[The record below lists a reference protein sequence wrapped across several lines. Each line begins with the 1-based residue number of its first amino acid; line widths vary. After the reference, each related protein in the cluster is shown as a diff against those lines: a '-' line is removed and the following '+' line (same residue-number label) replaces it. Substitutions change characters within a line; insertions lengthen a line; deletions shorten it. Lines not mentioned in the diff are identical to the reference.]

1 MVFRMAMPFCTLV
14 LWCNNRSC
22 GYLEGMETMRKYK
35 CKYDIEFQNLK
46 EIMDFVA
53 DKYGKNI
60 GFIYKSADRKTK
72 TEITYNKF
80 REDLDA
86 VGAYL
91 ISRGLKGKKIVVF
104 GPNSYQWLV
113 AYYAVVINVG
123 VVIPLDKGLPEEEI
137 VNSLKKC
144 KADAIIYDDS
154 LKMDFGKII
163 GMDGITVETLIP
175 MSDFTQEKMPELAA
189 MINQY
194 KPEFKV
200 IDKHAVDI
208 ILFTS
213 GTSADA
219 KAAQLT
225 QRNIASTIAAMR
237 KVEPIYE
244 DDVEMILLPLHHAFG
259 NQGVL
264 MFISNGCTNVFCS
277 GLKYVQKELKEYGVS
292 AFFCVPL
299 IIESMINKVLKTAE
313 KEGKLKKLETGRKI
327 SKALMKVGIDARR
340 VIFKDVIDGL
350 GGKLRFLISG
360 AAALDLKILEYAT
373 DFGILTV
380 QGYGLTETAPTIA
393 SESYF
398 FRKPGSVGHA
408 MPGVE
413 VKINNPDENGIG
425 ELFARGP
432 NIMKG
437 YLDDEEAN
445 REVFVDGWFNTG
457 DLARIDEE
465 DYIFLTGRKKNVI
478 VLKNGKNIYP
488 EEIEALID
496 KIPYVVENVVMG
508 EEEGDDYRL
517 VAHVVYDPEAEELKG
532 KSAEE
537 IQALT
542 DADIEK
548 INSEMPNFKRIKE
561 VYLRTEPFEKTTTQK
576 IKRRKVKAE
585 GK

>member
-1 MVFRMAMPFCTLV
+1 MRHA
-14 LWCNNRSC
+14 
-22 GYLEGMETMRKYK
+22 EGTVMRKYK
-35 CKYDIEFQNLK
+35 CKYDIEFQDLK

-53 DKYGKNI
+53 DKYGDNI
-60 GFIYKSADRKTK
+60 GFIYKNADRTSK
-72 TEITYNKF
+72 TEITYKKF

-86 VGAYL
+86 LGAYL
-91 ISRGLKGKKIVVF
+91 ISKGLKGKRIVVI

-123 VVIPLDKGLPEEEI
+123 TVVPLDKGLPEEEI
-137 VNSLKKC
+137 VNSLVKC
-144 KADAIIYDDS
+144 KADAIIYDES
-154 LKMDFGKII
+154 LGMDFDSII
-163 GMDGITVETLIP
+163 KKKGVAAKTLIP

-189 MINQY
+189 MIKKY

-200 IDKHAVDI
+200 IDKHATDI
-208 ILFTS
+208 IVFTS

-219 KAAQLT
+219 RAAQLS

-237 KVEPIYE
+237 KVEPIFE
-244 DDVEMILLPLHHAFG
+244 DDVEMILLPLHHVFG

-277 GLKYVQKELKEYGVS
+277 GLKYVQKELKEYGVT

-313 KEGKLKKLETGRKI
+313 KEGKLQKLETGRKI
-327 SKALMKVGIDARR
+327 SKALMKVGIDVRR
-340 VIFKDVIDGL
+340 KIFKDVIDGL

-360 AAALDLKILEYAT
+360 AAGLDLKILEYAT

-380 QGYGLTETAPTIA
+380 QGYGLTETSPTIA

-398 FRKPGSVGHA
+398 YRRPGSVGHA

-413 VKINNPDENGIG
+413 VMINDPDEDGIG
-425 ELFARGP
+425 ELFAQGP

-437 YLDDEEAN
+437 YLDDDKAN
-445 REVFVDGWFNTG
+445 EEVFVNGWFNTG
-457 DLARIDEE
+457 DLARIDE
-465 DYIFLTGRKKNVI
+465 DGYIFLTGRKKNVI

-488 EEIEALID
+488 EEIEALIG

-508 EEEGDDYRL
+508 EPDGDDYRL
-517 VAHVVYDPEAEELKG
+517 VAHIVYDPEAEEVKG
-532 KSAEE
+532 KSEE
-537 IQALT
+537 YIQTMA
-542 DADIEK
+542 DADIEL
-548 INSEMPNFKRIKE
+548 ISREMPSFKRIKQ

-576 IKRRKVKAE
+576 IKRRKIKT

>member
-1 MVFRMAMPFCTLV
+1 
-14 LWCNNRSC
+14 
-22 GYLEGMETMRKYK
+22 MRRYK
-35 CKYDIEFQNLK
+35 CKYDIEFPDLK

-53 DKYGKNI
+53 DKYANNI
-60 GFIYKSADRKTK
+60 GFIYKNADRTSK
-72 TEITYNKF
+72 TEITYKKF

-86 VGAYL
+86 LGAYL
-91 ISRGLKGKKIVVF
+91 ISKGLKDKRIVVI
-104 GPNSYQWLV
+104 GPNSYPWLV
-113 AYYAVVINVG
+113 AYYSVVINVG
-123 VVIPLDKGLPEEEI
+123 VVVPLDKGLPEEEI
-137 VNSLKKC
+137 INSLIKC
-144 KADAIIYDDS
+144 KADAIIYDES
-154 LKMDFGKII
+154 LEVDFEELIKKE
-163 GMDGITVETLIP
+163 GITVYTLIP

-189 MINQY
+189 LIDKY
-194 KPEFKV
+194 RPEFKV
-200 IDKHAVDI
+200 IDNQAPDI

-213 GTSADA
+213 GTSATA

-237 KVEPIYE
+237 KVEPIFE

-277 GLKYVQKELKEYGVS
+277 GLKYVQKELAEYGVS

-313 KEGKLKKLETGRKI
+313 KEGKLAKLETGRKI
-327 SKALMKVGIDARR
+327 AKALLKLGIDVRR
-340 VIFKDVIDGL
+340 KLFKDVIDGL

-398 FRKPGSVGHA
+398 YRKPGSVGHP

-413 VKINNPDENGIG
+413 VKINNPDEDGIG
-425 ELFARGP
+425 ELYARGP
-432 NIMKG
+432 NIMLG

-445 REVFVDGWFNTG
+445 KEVFVNGWFNTG
-457 DLARIDEE
+457 DLARIDDEG
-465 DYIFLTGRKKNVI
+465 YVFLTGRKKNVI

-488 EEIEALID
+488 EEIEQLID

-517 VAHVVYDPEAEELKG
+517 VAHVVYDPEDAAVKG
-532 KSAEE
+532 KGVEE
-537 IQALT
+537 VQAIA

-548 INSEMPNFKRIKE
+548 VNEEMPSYKRIKQ

-576 IKRRKVKAE
+576 IKRRTITK
-585 GK
+585 

>member
-1 MVFRMAMPFCTLV
+1 
-14 LWCNNRSC
+14 
-22 GYLEGMETMRKYK
+22 MRKYK
-35 CKYDIEFQNLK
+35 CKYDIEFQDLR
-46 EIMDFVA
+46 EIMDFVVE
-53 DKYGKNI
+53 KYGNNTA
-60 GFIYKSADRKTK
+60 FIYKNEDKTQK
-72 TEITYNKF
+72 IEITYRKF
-80 REDLDA
+80 RDDIDA

-91 ISRGLKGKKIVVF
+91 ISKGLKDKRIVVI
-104 GPNSYQWLV
+104 GPNTYTWLV
-113 AYYAVVINVG
+113 AYYATVINVG

-137 VNSLKKC
+137 ANSLVKC

-154 LKMDFGKII
+154 LDMDFENII
-163 GMDGITVETLIP
+163 KKDGIAVTTLIP
-175 MSDFTQEKMPELAA
+175 MSDFSQEKIPSFSPLVK
-189 MINQY
+189 QY

-200 IDKHAVDI
+200 IDKHAADI

-213 GTSADA
+213 GTSATA

-264 MFISNGCTNVFCS
+264 MFISNGATNVFCS
-277 GLKYVQKELKEYGVS
+277 GLKYVQKELKEYGVT

-313 KEGKLKKLETGRKI
+313 KEGKLAKLENGRKI
-327 SKALMKVGIDARR
+327 ARALLKVGIDVRR
-340 VIFKDVIDGL
+340 RLFKEVIDGL

-360 AAALDLKILEYAT
+360 AAALNPEILQYAT

-398 FRKPGSVGHA
+398 YRKPGSVGHA

-413 VKINNPDENGIG
+413 IKINEPDEDGIG

-432 NIMKG
+432 NIMLG

-445 REVFVDGWFNTG
+445 KEVFVDGWFNTG

-465 DYIFLTGRKKNVI
+465 DYVFLTGRKKNVI

-496 KIPYVVENVVMG
+496 RIPYVSENVVMG
-508 EEEGDDYRL
+508 EEEGEGYRL
-517 VAHVVYDPEAEELKG
+517 VAHVVYDIEADAVKG
-532 KSAEE
+532 KSTDEV
-537 IQALT
+537 QAMA

-548 INSEMPNFKRIKE
+548 INEEMPAFKRIKQ

-576 IKRRKVKAE
+576 IKRRTVAKN
-585 GK
+585 

>member
-1 MVFRMAMPFCTLV
+1 
-14 LWCNNRSC
+14 
-22 GYLEGMETMRKYK
+22 MRKYK
-35 CKYDIEFQNLK
+35 CEYDIEFQDLK

-53 DKYGKNI
+53 EKYGDNT
-60 GFIYKSADRKTK
+60 GFIFKSADRTKK
-72 TEITYNKF
+72 TEITYRKF

-91 ISRGLKGKKIVVF
+91 ISKGLKGKRIVVT

-123 VVIPLDKGLPEEEI
+123 VVVPLDRGLPEEEI
-137 VNSLKKC
+137 VNSLVKC

-154 LKMDFGKII
+154 MTFDYTEII
-163 GMDGITVETLIP
+163 KKDGIQVETLIP
-175 MSDFTQEKMPELAA
+175 MSDFSQENMPKLAA
-189 MINQY
+189 KIDQY

-200 IDKHAVDI
+200 IDKDATDI

-219 KAAQLT
+219 KAAQLS

-264 MFISNGCTNVFCS
+264 MFISNGATNVFCS
-277 GLKYVQKELKEYGVS
+277 GLKYIQKELKEYGVTS
-292 AFFCVPL
+292 FFCVPL
-299 IIESMINKVLKTAE
+299 IIESMIGKVLKTAE
-313 KEGKLKKLETGRKI
+313 KEGKLAKLEKGRKI
-327 SKALMKVGIDARR
+327 AKLLMKLGIDVRR
-340 VIFKDVIDGL
+340 KLFKDVIDGL

-360 AAALDLKILEYAT
+360 AAALDLKILDYAT

-398 FRKPGSVGHA
+398 YRKAGSVGHA

-413 VKINNPDENGIG
+413 VKINDPDENGIG
-425 ELFARGP
+425 ELFAKGP

-445 REVFVDGWFNTG
+445 KAAFVDGWFNTG
-457 DLARIDEE
+457 DLARIDDEG
-465 DYIFLTGRKKNVI
+465 YIFLTGRKKNVI

-488 EEIEALID
+488 EEIEPMIDAL
-496 KIPYVVENVVMG
+496 PYVVENVVMG

-517 VAHVVYDPEAEELKG
+517 VTHVVYDPEADAVKG
-532 KSAEE
+532 KSLDE
-537 IQALT
+537 IQAMA

-548 INSEMPNFKRIKE
+548 INDEMPKYKRIRQ

-576 IKRRKVKAE
+576 IKRRTVTAAK
-585 GK
+585 

>member
-1 MVFRMAMPFCTLV
+1 
-14 LWCNNRSC
+14 
-22 GYLEGMETMRKYK
+22 MRKYK
-35 CKYDIEFQNLK
+35 CKYDIEFQDLK

-53 DKYGKNI
+53 DKYGKNTA
-60 GFIYKSADRKTK
+60 FIYKTPDRKNK
-72 TEITYNKF
+72 VEITYRKF
-80 REDLDA
+80 RDDMDSI
-86 VGAYL
+86 GAYL
-91 ISRGLKGKKIVVF
+91 ISKGLKGKKIVVI
-104 GPNSYQWLV
+104 GPNSYTWLA
-113 AYYAVVINVG
+113 AYYGIVINVG
-123 VVIPLDKGLPEEEI
+123 VVVPLDKGLPEEEI
-137 VNSLKKC
+137 VNSLVKC
-144 KADAIIYDDS
+144 KADAIVYDET
-154 LKMDFGKII
+154 LKMDFEKISK
-163 GMDGITVETLIP
+163 MDGVTAKVLIP
-175 MSDFTQEKMPELAA
+175 MSEISQEALVEHAKLVKE
-189 MINQY
+189 Y
-194 KPEFKV
+194 KSEFKV

-264 MFISNGCTNVFCS
+264 MFISNGATNVFCS
-277 GLKYVQKELKEYGVS
+277 GLKYIQKELKEYGVT

-313 KEGKLKKLETGRKI
+313 KEGKLQKLETGRKI
-327 SKALMKVGIDARR
+327 SKALMKVGIDVRR
-340 VIFKDVIDGL
+340 KLFKDVIDGL

-360 AAALDLKILEYAT
+360 AAALDPKILEYTT

-398 FRKPGSVGHA
+398 YRRPGSVGHA

-413 VKINNPDENGIG
+413 VKINNPDEDGIG

-445 REVFVDGWFNTG
+445 REVFIDGWFNTG
-457 DLARIDEE
+457 DLARIDKD

-488 EEIEALID
+488 EEIEGLID

-517 VAHVVYDPEAEELKG
+517 VAHVVYDPEAEALKD
-532 KSAEE
+532 KTPEE
-537 IQALT
+537 IQAIV

-548 INSEMPNFKRIKE
+548 INDEMPKYKRIKQT
-561 VYLRTEPFEKTTTQK
+561 YLRTEEFEKTTTQK
-576 IKRRKVKAE
+576 IKRRKIK
-585 GK
+585 

>member
-1 MVFRMAMPFCTLV
+1 
-14 LWCNNRSC
+14 
-22 GYLEGMETMRKYK
+22 MRKYK
-35 CKYDIEFQNLK
+35 CKYDIEFQDLR

-53 DKYGKNI
+53 DKYGKNTA
-60 GFIYKSADRKTK
+60 FIYKTPDRKNK
-72 TEITYNKF
+72 VEITYRKF
-80 REDLDA
+80 RDDMDSI
-86 VGAYL
+86 GAYL
-91 ISRGLKGKKIVVF
+91 ISKGLKGKRIVVI
-104 GPNSYQWLV
+104 GPNSYAWLA
-113 AYYAVVINVG
+113 AYYGIVINVG
-123 VVIPLDKGLPEEEI
+123 VVVPLDKGLPEEEI
-137 VNSLKKC
+137 INSLIKC
-144 KADAIIYDDS
+144 KADAIVYDES
-154 LKMDFGKII
+154 LKLDFEKICKT
-163 GMDGITVETLIP
+163 DGITVETLIP
-175 MSDFTQEKMPELAA
+175 MSEISQEALVEHAKLVK
-189 MINQY
+189 QY

-244 DDVEMILLPLHHAFG
+244 DDVEMILLPLHHSFG

-264 MFISNGCTNVFCS
+264 MFISNGATNVFCS
-277 GLKYVQKELKEYGVS
+277 GLKYVQKELKEYGVT

-313 KEGKLKKLETGRKI
+313 KEGKLEKLEMGRKI
-327 SKALMKVGIDARR
+327 SKALMKVGIDVRR
-340 VIFKDVIDGL
+340 KLFKDVIDGL

-360 AAALDLKILEYAT
+360 AAALDPKILEYTT

-398 FRKPGSVGHA
+398 FRRPGSVGHA

-413 VKINNPDENGIG
+413 VKINNPDEDGIG
-425 ELFARGP
+425 ELYARGP

-445 REVFVDGWFNTG
+445 KEVFVDGWFNTG
-457 DLARIDEE
+457 DLARIDEDE
-465 DYIFLTGRKKNVI
+465 YIFLTGRKKNVI

-488 EEIEALID
+488 EEIEVLID

-517 VAHVVYDPEAEELKG
+517 VAHVVYDPENDALKG
-532 KSAEE
+532 KSLDE
-537 IQALT
+537 IQAIV

-548 INSEMPNFKRIKE
+548 INDEMPKFKRVKQT
-561 VYLRTEPFEKTTTQK
+561 YLRTEEFEKTTTQK
-576 IKRRKVKAE
+576 IKRRKVK
-585 GK
+585 

>member
-1 MVFRMAMPFCTLV
+1 MDRAVRRA
-14 LWCNNRSC
+14 
-22 GYLEGMETMRKYK
+22 EGTVMRKYK
-35 CKYDIEFQNLK
+35 CKYDIEFQDLK

-53 DKYGKNI
+53 EKYGDNI
-60 GFIYKSADRKTK
+60 GFIYKNADRTSK
-72 TEITYNKF
+72 TEITYKKF

-86 VGAYL
+86 LGAYL
-91 ISRGLKGKKIVVF
+91 ISKGLKGKRIVVI

-123 VVIPLDKGLPEEEI
+123 TVVPLDKGLPEEEI
-137 VNSLKKC
+137 VNSLVKC
-144 KADAIIYDDS
+144 KADAIIYDES
-154 LKMDFGKII
+154 LGMDFDSII
-163 GMDGITVETLIP
+163 KKKGVAAKTLIP

-189 MINQY
+189 MIKKY

-200 IDKHAVDI
+200 IDKHATDI
-208 ILFTS
+208 IVFTS

-219 KAAQLT
+219 RAAQLS

-237 KVEPIYE
+237 KVEPIFE
-244 DDVEMILLPLHHAFG
+244 DDVEMILLPLHHVFG

-277 GLKYVQKELKEYGVS
+277 GLKYVQKELKEYGVT

-313 KEGKLKKLETGRKI
+313 KEGKLQKLETGRKI
-327 SKALMKVGIDARR
+327 SKALMKVGIDVRR
-340 VIFKDVIDGL
+340 KIFKDVIDGL

-360 AAALDLKILEYAT
+360 AAGLDLKILEYAT

-380 QGYGLTETAPTIA
+380 QGYGLTETSPTIA

-398 FRKPGSVGHA
+398 YRRPGSVGHA

-413 VKINNPDENGIG
+413 VMINDPDEDGIG
-425 ELFARGP
+425 ELFAQGP

-437 YLDDEEAN
+437 YLDDDKAN
-445 REVFVDGWFNTG
+445 EEVFVNGWFNTG
-457 DLARIDEE
+457 DLARIDE
-465 DYIFLTGRKKNVI
+465 DGYIFLTGRKKNVI

-488 EEIEALID
+488 EEIEALIG

-508 EEEGDDYRL
+508 EPDGDDYRL
-517 VAHVVYDPEAEELKG
+517 VAHIVYDPEAEEVKG
-532 KSAEE
+532 KSEE
-537 IQALT
+537 YIQTMA
-542 DADIEK
+542 DADIEL
-548 INSEMPNFKRIKE
+548 ISREMPSFKRIKQ

-576 IKRRKVKAE
+576 IKRRKIKT

>member
-1 MVFRMAMPFCTLV
+1 
-14 LWCNNRSC
+14 
-22 GYLEGMETMRKYK
+22 MRKYK
-35 CKYDIEFQNLK
+35 CKYDIEFQDLK

-53 DKYGKNI
+53 DKYGDNI
-60 GFIYKSADRKTK
+60 GFIYKNEDKTQK
-72 TEITYNKF
+72 VEITYNKF

-86 VGAYL
+86 LGAYL
-91 ISRGLKGKKIVVF
+91 ISKGLKGKRIVVI
-104 GPNSYQWLV
+104 GPNSYNWLV
-113 AYYAVVINVG
+113 AYYATVINVG
-123 VVIPLDKGLPEEEI
+123 VVVPLDKGLPEEEI
-137 VNSLKKC
+137 INSLIKC
-144 KADAIIYDDS
+144 KADAIIYDES
-154 LKMDFGKII
+154 LEMDFEKIAAEVKKSGVDI
-163 GMDGITVETLIP
+163 AELIP
-175 MSDFTQEKMPELAA
+175 MSEFSQEKMPEHVALIDKYRAD
-189 MINQY
+189 
-194 KPEFKV
+194 FKV
-200 IDKHAVDI
+200 IDKHAVDF

-213 GTSADA
+213 GTSATA

-264 MFISNGCTNVFCS
+264 MFISNGATNVFCS
-277 GLKYVQKELKEYGVS
+277 GLKYVQKELKEYGVT

-313 KEGKLKKLETGRKI
+313 KEGKLAKLETGRKI
-327 SKALMKVGIDARR
+327 SKGLMKVGIDVRR
-340 VIFKDVIDGL
+340 KLFKDVIEGL

-360 AAALDLKILEYAT
+360 AAALDPKILDYAT

-398 FRKPGSVGHA
+398 YRKPGSVGHA

-413 VKINNPDENGIG
+413 VMINNPDEDGIG
-425 ELFARGP
+425 ELYARGP

-437 YLDDEEAN
+437 YLDDDEAN
-445 REVFVDGWFNTG
+445 KEVFINGWFNTG

-488 EEIEALID
+488 EEIESLID
-496 KIPYVVENVVMG
+496 EIPYVAENVIMG

-517 VAHVVYDPEAEELKG
+517 VAHIVFDPEAPEVKG
-532 KSAEE
+532 KSIAE
-537 IQALT
+537 IQAIA

-548 INSEMPNFKRIKE
+548 INNEMPSYKRIKQ
-561 VYLRTEPFEKTTTQK
+561 VYIRKEPFEKTTTQK
-576 IKRRKVKAE
+576 IKRRTVRAEDALKA
-585 GK
+585 

>member
-1 MVFRMAMPFCTLV
+1 
-14 LWCNNRSC
+14 
-22 GYLEGMETMRKYK
+22 MRKYK
-35 CKYDIEFQNLK
+35 CKYDIEFQDLK

-53 DKYGKNI
+53 KKYGDNI
-60 GFIYKSADRKTK
+60 GFIYKNAERTEK
-72 TEITYNKF
+72 TEIRYSEF
-80 REDLDA
+80 RRDLDSL
-86 VGAYL
+86 GAYL
-91 ISRGLKGKKIVVF
+91 ISRGLKDKRIVVI
-104 GPNSYQWLV
+104 GRNSYTWLM
-113 AYYAVVINVG
+113 AYYGVAINVG
-123 VVIPLDKGLPEEEI
+123 TVVPLDKDLPEEEI
-137 VNSLKKC
+137 INSLIKC
-144 KADAIIYDDS
+144 KAEAIIYDDS
-154 LKMDFGKII
+154 LDMDFGALIEKEGII
-163 GMDGITVETLIP
+163 VETLIP
-175 MSDFTQEKMPELAA
+175 MSEFERDKMAEHEAL
-189 MINQY
+189 IKEY
-194 KPEFKV
+194 KAEFKV
-200 IDKHAVDI
+200 IDKHAPDI

-213 GTSADA
+213 GTSAAA

-264 MFISNGCTNVFCS
+264 MFISNGATNVFCS
-277 GLKYVQKELKEYGVS
+277 GLKYVQKELAEYGVT

-313 KEGKLKKLETGRKI
+313 KEGKLDKLELGCKI
-327 SKALMKVGIDARR
+327 SKALLKVGIDARR
-340 VIFKDVIDGL
+340 KIFKDVIDGL
-350 GGKLRFLISG
+350 GGHLRFLISG

-398 FRKPGSVGHA
+398 YRKPGSVGHA

-413 VKINNPDENGIG
+413 VKIDSPDEDGIG
-425 ELFARGP
+425 ELHARGP
-432 NIMKG
+432 NIMLG

-445 REVFVDGWFNTG
+445 KEVFVDGWFNTG

-465 DYIFLTGRKKNVI
+465 GYIFLTGRKKNVI

-496 KIPYVVENVVMG
+496 KLPYVAENVVMG

-517 VAHVVYDPEAEELKG
+517 VAHIVYDTEADEVKG

-537 IQALT
+537 IQAMA
-542 DADIEK
+542 DGDIEK
-548 INSEMPNFKRIKE
+548 ISADMPSYKRIKQ
-561 VYLRTEPFEKTTTQK
+561 VYLRTEPFEKTTTRK
-576 IKRRKVKAE
+576 IKRRTIKK
-585 GK
+585 

>member
-1 MVFRMAMPFCTLV
+1 
-14 LWCNNRSC
+14 
-22 GYLEGMETMRKYK
+22 MRKYK
-35 CKYDIEFQNLK
+35 CKYDIEFQDLK

-53 DKYGKNI
+53 DKYGSNTA
-60 GFIYKSADRKTK
+60 FIYKTPDRKTK
-72 TEITYNKF
+72 VEITYNKF
-80 REDLDA
+80 REDIDA
-86 VGAYL
+86 IGAYL
-91 ISRGLKGKKIVVF
+91 ISRGLKDKRIVVI
-104 GPNSYQWLV
+104 GPNSYTWL
-113 AYYAVVINVG
+113 ASYYGIVINVG
-123 VVIPLDKGLPEEEI
+123 VVVPLDKGLPEDEI
-137 VNSLKKC
+137 VNSLRKC
-144 KADAIIYDDS
+144 RADAIVYDDT
-154 LKMDFGKII
+154 LKMDFEKISK
-163 GMDGITVETLIP
+163 MDGICVETLIP
-175 MSDFTQEKMPELAA
+175 MSEISQEALKEHVKLIP
-189 MINQY
+189 QY
-194 KPEFKV
+194 KDQFKV

-264 MFISNGCTNVFCS
+264 MFISNGATNVFCS
-277 GLKYVQKELKEYGVS
+277 GLKYVQKELKEYGVT

-299 IIESMINKVLKTAE
+299 IIESMIGKVLKTAE
-313 KEGKLKKLETGRKI
+313 KEGKLAKLETGRKI

-340 VIFKDVIDGL
+340 KIFKDVIDGL
-350 GGKLRFLISG
+350 GGRLRFLISG
-360 AAALDLKILEYAT
+360 AAGLDLKILEYCT
-373 DFGILTV
+373 DFGIMTV

-398 FRKPGSVGHA
+398 YRRAGSVGHA

-413 VKINNPDENGIG
+413 VKINDPDENGIG

-437 YLDDEEAN
+437 YLDDDEAN
-445 REVFVDGWFNTG
+445 SQVFVNGWFNTG
-457 DLARIDEE
+457 DLARIDE
-465 DYIFLTGRKKNVI
+465 DGYIFLTGRKKNVI

-488 EEIEALID
+488 EEIESVID
-496 KIPYVVENVVMG
+496 RIPYVVENVVMG

-517 VAHVVYDPEAEELKG
+517 VVHVVYDPEADELKG
-532 KSAEE
+532 KSADE
-537 IQALT
+537 IQAMA
-542 DADIEK
+542 DVDIEK
-548 INSEMPNFKRIKE
+548 VNDDMPKYKRIKQ

-576 IKRRKVKAE
+576 IKRRTVKKEEKA
-585 GK
+585 

>member
-1 MVFRMAMPFCTLV
+1 
-14 LWCNNRSC
+14 
-22 GYLEGMETMRKYK
+22 MRKYK
-35 CKYDIEFQNLK
+35 CKYDIEFQDLK

-53 DKYGKNI
+53 DKYAKNTS
-60 GFIYKSADRKTK
+60 FIYKTPDRKNK
-72 TEITYNKF
+72 VEITYNKF
-80 REDLDA
+80 REDMDSI
-86 VGAYL
+86 GAYL
-91 ISRGLKGKKIVVF
+91 ISKGLKGKRIVVI
-104 GPNSYQWLV
+104 GPNSYTWLA
-113 AYYAVVINVG
+113 AYYGIVINVG
-123 VVIPLDKGLPEEEI
+123 VVVPLDKGLPEEEI

-144 KADAIIYDDS
+144 KADAIVYDETLSMDFEKIC
-154 LKMDFGKII
+154 KMDGV
-163 GMDGITVETLIP
+163 TVETLIP
-175 MSDFTQEKMPELAA
+175 MSEISQEALVEHAKL
-189 MINQY
+189 IKQY
-194 KPEFKV
+194 KSEFKV

-264 MFISNGCTNVFCS
+264 MFISNGATNVFCS
-277 GLKYVQKELKEYGVS
+277 GLKYIQKELKEYGVT

-299 IIESMINKVLKTAE
+299 IIESMINKVLRTAE
-313 KEGKLKKLETGRKI
+313 KEGKLEKLEMGRKI
-327 SKALMKVGIDARR
+327 SKALMKVGIDVRR
-340 VIFKDVIDGL
+340 KLFKDVIDGL

-360 AAALDLKILEYAT
+360 AAALDPKILEYTT

-398 FRKPGSVGHA
+398 YRRPGSVGHA

-425 ELFARGP
+425 ELYARGP

-445 REVFVDGWFNTG
+445 KEVFVDGWFNTG
-457 DLARIDEE
+457 DLARIDKD

-517 VAHVVYDPEAEELKG
+517 VAHVVYDPEAEALKD
-532 KSAEE
+532 KSIEE
-537 IQALT
+537 IQAIV
-542 DADIEK
+542 DADMEK
-548 INSEMPNFKRIKE
+548 INDEMPKYKRVKQT
-561 VYLRTEPFEKTTTQK
+561 YLRTEEFEKTTTQK
-576 IKRRKVKAE
+576 IKRRKVK
-585 GK
+585 

>member
-1 MVFRMAMPFCTLV
+1 
-14 LWCNNRSC
+14 
-22 GYLEGMETMRKYK
+22 MRKYK
-35 CKYDIEFQNLK
+35 CKYDIEFQDLR

-53 DKYGKNI
+53 DKYGKNV

-86 VGAYL
+86 LGAYL
-91 ISRGLKGKKIVVF
+91 ISKGLKGKKIVVI

-123 VVIPLDKGLPEEEI
+123 VVVPLDKGLPEEEI
-137 VNSLKKC
+137 VNSLVKC
-144 KADAIIYDDS
+144 KADAIIYDDTI
-154 LKMDFGKII
+154 KMDFESII
-163 GMDGITVETLIP
+163 KNEGVTAEMLIP

-189 MINQY
+189 LIKQY

-277 GLKYVQKELKEYGVS
+277 GLKYIQKELKEYGVT

-313 KEGKLKKLETGRKI
+313 KEGKLAKLETGRKI
-327 SKALMKVGIDARR
+327 SKALLKVGIDVRR
-340 VIFKDVIDGL
+340 RLFKDVIDGL

-398 FRKPGSVGHA
+398 YRKPGSVGHA

-413 VKINNPDENGIG
+413 VKINDPDENGIG

-465 DYIFLTGRKKNVI
+465 EYIFLTGRKKNVI

-496 KIPYVVENVVMG
+496 KIPYVAENVIMG

-517 VAHVVYDPEAEELKG
+517 VAHVVYDPEAEELKD
-532 KSAEE
+532 KSLEE
-537 IQALT
+537 IQAVI

-548 INSEMPNFKRIKE
+548 INAEMPKFKRIKQT
-561 VYLRTEPFEKTTTQK
+561 YLRTEPFEKTTTQK
-576 IKRRKVKAE
+576 IKRRKIKT
-585 GK
+585 GNN

>member
-1 MVFRMAMPFCTLV
+1 
-14 LWCNNRSC
+14 
-22 GYLEGMETMRKYK
+22 MRKYK
-35 CKYDIEFQNLK
+35 CKYDIEFQDLK

-53 DKYGKNI
+53 DKYGKNTA
-60 GFIYKSADRKTK
+60 FIYKTPDRKNK
-72 TEITYNKF
+72 VEITYRKF
-80 REDLDA
+80 RDDMDSI
-86 VGAYL
+86 GAYL
-91 ISRGLKGKKIVVF
+91 ISKGLKGKRIVVI
-104 GPNSYQWLV
+104 GPNSYTWLA
-113 AYYAVVINVG
+113 AYYGIVINVG
-123 VVIPLDKGLPEEEI
+123 VVVPLDKGLPEEEI
-137 VNSLKKC
+137 INSLVKC
-144 KADAIIYDDS
+144 KADAIVYDET
-154 LKMDFGKII
+154 LKMDFEKISKME
-163 GMDGITVETLIP
+163 GVTAETLIP
-175 MSDFTQEKMPELAA
+175 MSEISQEALVEHAKLVK
-189 MINQY
+189 QY

-264 MFISNGCTNVFCS
+264 MFISNGATNVFCS
-277 GLKYVQKELKEYGVS
+277 GLKYIQKELKEYGVT

-313 KEGKLKKLETGRKI
+313 KEGKLEKLEMGRKI
-327 SKALMKVGIDARR
+327 SKALMKVGIDVRR
-340 VIFKDVIDGL
+340 RLFKDVIDGL

-360 AAALDLKILEYAT
+360 AAALDPKILEYTT

-398 FRKPGSVGHA
+398 YRRPGSVGHA

-413 VKINNPDENGIG
+413 VKINNPDEDGIG
-425 ELFARGP
+425 ELYARGP

-457 DLARIDEE
+457 DLARIDK
-465 DYIFLTGRKKNVI
+465 DGYIFLTGRKKNVI

-488 EEIEALID
+488 EEIEGLID
-496 KIPYVVENVVMG
+496 NIPYVVENVVMG

-517 VAHVVYDPEAEELKG
+517 VAHVVYDPEAEALSG
-532 KSAEE
+532 KTIEE
-537 IQALT
+537 IQAIV
-542 DADIEK
+542 DSDIEK
-548 INSEMPNFKRIKE
+548 INDEIPKYKRIKQT
-561 VYLRTEPFEKTTTQK
+561 YLRTEEFEKTTTQK
-576 IKRRKVKAE
+576 IKRRKIK
-585 GK
+585 

>member
-1 MVFRMAMPFCTLV
+1 
-14 LWCNNRSC
+14 
-22 GYLEGMETMRKYK
+22 MRKYK
-35 CKYDIEFQNLK
+35 CKYDIDFQDLR
-46 EIMDFVA
+46 ELMDFVV
-53 DKYGKNI
+53 DKYGNNTA
-60 GFIYKSADRKTK
+60 FIYKNEDKTQK
-72 TEITYNKF
+72 IEITYRKF

-91 ISRGLKGKKIVVF
+91 ISKGLKDRRVVVI
-104 GPNSYQWLV
+104 GPNTYTWLV
-113 AYYAVVINVG
+113 AYYATVINVG

-137 VNSLKKC
+137 INSLVKC

-154 LKMDFGKII
+154 LDMDFESII
-163 GMDGITVETLIP
+163 KKDGIAVTTLIP
-175 MSDFTQEKMPELAA
+175 MSDFSQEKIPSFSPLLR
-189 MINQY
+189 QY
-194 KPEFKV
+194 KSEFKV
-200 IDKHAVDI
+200 IDKHAADI

-213 GTSADA
+213 GTSATA

-264 MFISNGCTNVFCS
+264 MFISNGATNVFCS
-277 GLKYVQKELKEYGVS
+277 GLKYVQKELKEYGVT

-313 KEGKLKKLETGRKI
+313 KEGKLATLEKGRKI
-327 SKALMKVGIDARR
+327 ARTLLKLGIDVRR
-340 VIFKDVIDGL
+340 KLFKDVIDGL

-360 AAALDLKILEYAT
+360 AAALNLETLQYAT
-373 DFGILTV
+373 DFGLLTV

-393 SESYF
+393 AESYF
-398 FRKPGSVGHA
+398 FRRPGSVGHA

-413 VKINNPDENGIG
+413 VKINEPDEDGIG
-425 ELFARGP
+425 ELFVRGP
-432 NIMKG
+432 NVMLG

-445 REVFVDGWFNTG
+445 KEVFVDGWFNTG
-457 DLARIDEE
+457 DLARIDKD

-496 KIPYVVENVVMG
+496 KIPYVAENVVMG

-517 VAHVVYDPEAEELKG
+517 VAHVVYDTESDAVKG
-532 KSAEE
+532 KNIDEV
-537 IQALT
+537 QAMI

-548 INSEMPNFKRIKE
+548 INEEMPTYKRIKQ

-576 IKRRKVKAE
+576 IKRRTVS
-585 GK
+585 

>member
-1 MVFRMAMPFCTLV
+1 
-14 LWCNNRSC
+14 
-22 GYLEGMETMRKYK
+22 MRKYK
-35 CKYDIEFQNLK
+35 CKYDIEFQDLK

-53 DKYGKNI
+53 DKYGKNTA
-60 GFIYKSADRKTK
+60 FIYKTPDRKNK
-72 TEITYNKF
+72 VEITYRKF
-80 REDLDA
+80 REDMDSI
-86 VGAYL
+86 GAYL
-91 ISRGLKGKKIVVF
+91 ISRGLKGKRIVVI
-104 GPNSYQWLV
+104 GPNSYTWLA
-113 AYYAVVINVG
+113 AYYGIVINVG
-123 VVIPLDKGLPEEEI
+123 VVVPLDKGLPEEEI
-137 VNSLKKC
+137 VNSLVKC
-144 KADAIIYDDS
+144 KADAVVYDETM
-154 LKMDFGKII
+154 KMDFDKIC
-163 GMDGITVETLIP
+163 GMDGVTAETLIP
-175 MSDFTQEKMPELAA
+175 MSEISQEALVENAKLVK
-189 MINQY
+189 QY
-194 KPEFKV
+194 RPEFKV

-277 GLKYVQKELKEYGVS
+277 GLKYVQKELKEYGVT

-299 IIESMINKVLKTAE
+299 IIESMIGKVLKTAE
-313 KEGKLKKLETGRKI
+313 KEGKLEKLETGRKI
-327 SKALMKVGIDARR
+327 SKALLKLGIDVRR
-340 VIFKDVIDGL
+340 KLFKDVIDGL

-360 AAALDLKILEYAT
+360 AAGLDLKILEYAT

-398 FRKPGSVGHA
+398 YRRPGSVGHA

-413 VKINNPDENGIG
+413 VKINDPDENGVG

-457 DLARIDEE
+457 DLARIDED

-517 VAHVVYDPEAEELKG
+517 VAHVVYDPEADALKG
-532 KSAEE
+532 KTPEE
-537 IQALT
+537 IQAIT
-542 DADIEK
+542 DADMEK
-548 INSEMPNFKRIKE
+548 INSEMPKYKRIKQT
-561 VYLRTEPFEKTTTQK
+561 YLRTEEFEKTTTQK
-576 IKRRKVKAE
+576 IKRRKIK
-585 GK
+585 

>member
-1 MVFRMAMPFCTLV
+1 
-14 LWCNNRSC
+14 
-22 GYLEGMETMRKYK
+22 MRKYK
-35 CKYDIEFQNLK
+35 CEYDIEFQNLK
-46 EIMDFVA
+46 EIMDFVTE
-53 DKYGKNI
+53 KYGDNT
-60 GFIYKSADRKTK
+60 GFIFKSEDRKRK
-72 TEITYNKF
+72 TEITYRKF

-91 ISRGLKGKKIVVF
+91 ISKGLKGKRIVVT

-123 VVIPLDKGLPEEEI
+123 VVVPLDKGLPEEEI
-137 VNSLKKC
+137 VNSLIKC
-144 KADAIIYDDS
+144 KADAIIFDDS
-154 LKMDFGKII
+154 LGMDFASII
-163 GMDGITVETLIP
+163 KRDGIQAKTLIP

-189 MINQY
+189 LIDQY
-194 KPEFKV
+194 RPEFKE
-200 IDKHAVDI
+200 IDNNATDI

-219 KAAQLT
+219 KAAQLS
-225 QRNIASTIAAMR
+225 QRNIAATIAAMR

-277 GLKYVQKELKEYGVS
+277 GLKYIQKELKEYGVT

-313 KEGKLKKLETGRKI
+313 KEGKLEKLEKGRRI
-327 SKALMKVGIDARR
+327 SKFLMKLGIDVRR
-340 VIFKDVIDGL
+340 RLFKDVIDGL

-360 AAALDLKILEYAT
+360 AAALDLKILDYAT

-398 FRKPGSVGHA
+398 YRKAGSVGHA

-413 VKINNPDENGIG
+413 VKINDPDEDGIG
-425 ELFARGP
+425 ELFAKGP

-445 REVFVDGWFNTG
+445 KEAFVDGWFNTG
-457 DLARIDEE
+457 DLARIDDEG
-465 DYIFLTGRKKNVI
+465 YIFLTGRKKNVI

-488 EEIEALID
+488 EEIEPMID
-496 KIPYVVENVVMG
+496 DLPYVVENVVMG

-517 VAHVVYDPEAEELKG
+517 VAHVVYDPEADQLKG
-532 KSAEE
+532 KSVEE
-537 IQALT
+537 IQAIA

-548 INSEMPNFKRIKE
+548 INDGMPKYKRIKQ
-561 VYLRTEPFEKTTTQK
+561 VYLRTEEFEKTTTQK
-576 IKRRKVKAE
+576 IKRRTVTAGSAVA

>member
-1 MVFRMAMPFCTLV
+1 
-14 LWCNNRSC
+14 
-22 GYLEGMETMRKYK
+22 MRKYK
-35 CKYDIEFQNLK
+35 CKYDIEFQDLK

-53 DKYGKNI
+53 DKYGKNTA
-60 GFIYKSADRKTK
+60 FIYKTPDRKNK
-72 TEITYNKF
+72 VEITYRKF
-80 REDLDA
+80 RDDMDSI
-86 VGAYL
+86 GAYL
-91 ISRGLKGKKIVVF
+91 ISKGLKGKRIVVI
-104 GPNSYQWLV
+104 GPNSYAWLA
-113 AYYAVVINVG
+113 AYYGIVINVG
-123 VVIPLDKGLPEEEI
+123 VVVPLDKGLPEEEI
-137 VNSLKKC
+137 INSLIKC
-144 KADAIIYDDS
+144 KADAIVYDES
-154 LKMDFGKII
+154 LKMDFEKICKT
-163 GMDGITVETLIP
+163 DGITVETLIP
-175 MSDFTQEKMPELAA
+175 MSEISQEALVEHAKLVK
-189 MINQY
+189 QY

-264 MFISNGCTNVFCS
+264 MFISNGATNVFCS
-277 GLKYVQKELKEYGVS
+277 GLKYIQKELKEYGVT

-313 KEGKLKKLETGRKI
+313 KEGKLEKLEMGRKI
-327 SKALMKVGIDARR
+327 SKALMKVGIDVRR
-340 VIFKDVIDGL
+340 KLFKDVIDGL

-360 AAALDLKILEYAT
+360 AAALDPKILEYTT

-398 FRKPGSVGHA
+398 FRRPGSVGHA

-413 VKINNPDENGIG
+413 VKINDPDEDGIG
-425 ELFARGP
+425 ELYARGP

-445 REVFVDGWFNTG
+445 KEVFVDGWFNTG
-457 DLARIDEE
+457 DLARIDKD

-517 VAHVVYDPEAEELKG
+517 VAHVVYDPEAEALKD
-532 KSAEE
+532 KTAEE
-537 IQALT
+537 IQAII

-548 INSEMPNFKRIKE
+548 INDEMPKYKRVKQTYI
-561 VYLRTEPFEKTTTQK
+561 RTEEFEKTTTQK
-576 IKRRKVKAE
+576 IKRRKVTK
-585 GK
+585 